1 MKSVAFAVALG
12 LVLALSTPAVAARH
26 SPFAVLTVD
35 GEAPI
40 IVPVESNQDGG
51 IIDNF
56 MASQPGEWEVTIN
69 GFFDPDPTIIYA
81 ISVLD
86 FGAPSSFSFVF
97 SQPIVP
103 TAAPGVVT
111 ASLSGSTTDGGDG
124 LGVTVTPLAP
134 PGFIP
139 EDSPTDEI
147 AVFSLST
154 SGGIPFLNAGLDL
167 GPMFLGAAPSDT
179 YGAFAE
185 GPVAGPAGAG
195 SYDTMRVDLNFSLTG
210 GQDAFTLNG
219 GALVV
224 VPEPGTAT
232 LFGLGLLGLGA
243 FRRRGRA
250 AA

>member
-1 MKSVAFAVALG
+1 MQE
-12 LVLALSTPAVAARH
+12 
-26 SPFAVLTVD
+26 D
-35 GEAPI
+35 
-40 IVPVESNQDGG
+40 
-51 IIDNF
+51 
-56 MASQPGEWEVTIN
+56 PGEWRVTISA
-69 GFFDPDPTIIYA
+69 FFDPDPTIIYA

-86 FGAPSSFSFVF
+86 FGAPSSFAFVF
-97 SQPIVP
+97 SQPILP
-103 TAAPGVVT
+103 TAAPGQVN

-134 PGFIP
+134 PAFIP

-154 SGGIPFLNAGLDL
+154 NGGTIFLNAGLDL

-185 GPVAGPAGAG
+185 GPVAGPAAAG
-195 SYDTMRVDLNFSLTG
+195 SYDLMRVDLNFSLSG

-219 GALVV
+219 GAIVV

-243 FRRRGRA
+243 FRRRRRA